1 MPRLKSAG
9 VVIARIIQSA
19 CEATVICAR
28 SRVVVSYRFP
38 IPGIRLTASSA
49 TTLTIA
55 IPDR

>member
-9 VVIARIIQSA
+9 AMITRIIQSDS
-19 CEATVICAR
+19 EATVICAR
-28 SRVVVSYRFP
+28 SRVVASYRFP
-38 IPGIRLTASSA
+38 IPGIRFTASSA